1 MNCTDGMVE
10 WQVFVLVF
18 NTLIVLYL
26 PYSVSTYVP
35 YIATYNTHTHG
46 TYWSNELWHVQYL
59 QYTLIG
65 CCFQCRSPYCTKT
78 ENLEDLCYTL

>member
-1 MNCTDGMVE
+1 MVE
-10 WQVFVLVF
+10 QWTGELLFYVVFIIHHVL
-18 NTLIVLYL
+18 
-26 PYSVSTYVP
+26 STVWCFHIS
-35 YIATYNTHTHG
+35 YIATYVYTHTHG

-65 CCFQCRSPYCTKT
+65 CCFQCRSPYCMKT